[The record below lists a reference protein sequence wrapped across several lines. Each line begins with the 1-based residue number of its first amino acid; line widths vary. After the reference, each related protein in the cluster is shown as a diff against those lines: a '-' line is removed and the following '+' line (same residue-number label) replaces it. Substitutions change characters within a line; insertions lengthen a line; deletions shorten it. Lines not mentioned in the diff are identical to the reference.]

1 MQQTENVIKR
11 LAYKRPNI
19 REKVDDIMGGKVL
32 KMEWL
37 ERFDAAAAKGREEG
51 REEGEKERR
60 KLEAEKYGLEARIK
74 SLEKE
79 LEELKAAAM

>member
-1 MQQTENVIKR
+1 
-11 LAYKRPNI
+11 
-19 REKVDDIMGGKVL
+19 MGGKVL

-37 ERFDAAAAKGREEG
+37 ERFDAAVAKGREEG

-60 KLEAEKYGLEARIK
+60 ELEIRIE

-79 LEELKAAAM
+79 LEKLKSVAM